1 MSIIIIMLTISQ
13 SIVIMMV
20 TWVVFKEC
28 VLLTITKGAQHWL
41 L

>member
-1 MSIIIIMLTISQ
+1 MSIIIIMLT
-13 SIVIMMV
+13 IVIMMV